1 MKKNPCS
8 FEALQGFYNCFLIL
22 WKGSSA
28 AFFCGRF
35 PEKRADQ
42 RSSMGTNLQCSPTYL
57 VAGRM
62 IFPS

>member
-8 FEALQGFYNCFLIL
+8 FEALQGFYNYFLIL

-28 AFFCGRF
+28 AFLRKIPG
-35 PEKRADQ
+35 ERADQ